1 MGYFFKAKLVAS
13 LNILDRPTLLF
24 IAKKWGRGPDMEEYE
39 TSWRFLACQK
49 NFHRTA
55 DRQTDQPL
63 VLI

>member
-24 IAKKWGRGPDMEEYE
+24 IAKKWGRGPDMGEYE
-39 TSWRFLACQK
+39 TSQK
-49 NFHRTA
+49 NFHRAA